1 MASDSIELYKYIGQ
15 NIKTIRKKY
24 RISVDDLAASANV
37 SSGTIRN
44 MESGASA
51 SLPVLLDI
59 SKRLGVPFES
69 LIFDFTLHKTPS
81 DVNPIDIE
89 IFLEAYHA
97 NEHAEP
103 RRLMNVIKAFLEE

>member
-15 NIKTIRKKY
+15 NIKAIRKKHK
-24 RISVDDLAASANV
+24 ISVDDLASSANV

-59 SKRLGVPFES
+59 SNRLGVPFES
-69 LIFDFTLHKTPS
+69 LIFDFTLHQTPS
-81 DVNPIDIE
+81 DINPVDLE
-89 IFLEAYHA
+89 IFLEAYQT
-97 NEHAEP
+97 NEGAER
-103 RRLMNVIKAFLEE
+103 RRLMNVIKAFIEK

>member
-15 NIKTIRKKY
+15 NIKAIRKNCK
-24 RISVDDLAASANV
+24 ISVEDLAASANV

-59 SKRLGVPFES
+59 PNRLGVPFRF
-69 LIFDFTLHKTPS
+69 IIAKT
-81 DVNPIDIE
+81 
-89 IFLEAYHA
+89 
-97 NEHAEP
+97 
-103 RRLMNVIKAFLEE
+103 